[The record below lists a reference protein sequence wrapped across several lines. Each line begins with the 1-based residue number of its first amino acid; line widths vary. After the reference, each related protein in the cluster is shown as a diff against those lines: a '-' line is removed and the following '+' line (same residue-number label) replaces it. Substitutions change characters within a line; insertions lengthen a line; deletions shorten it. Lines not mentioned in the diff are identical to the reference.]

1 MEDLNNKLAG
11 LRATVKKIKKEIKS
25 FEENETKNVKKR
37 TNTLANNIFR
47 PSSYS
52 KKVSFNKLNKKLM
65 KNYFKLSLKERKF
78 YENKKN
84 RVNNDKNNN
93 FKEVMTPIQLNKN
106 KNKQI
111 KEIAKSFKN
120 NKNTNNNGANFI
132 YKNNTITD
140 INTNNNSQYN
150 MNNLLVKYKST
161 RNKDY
166 YKESSDIN
174 NNEVNQIDK
183 DKVIMTYS
191 NNDIRKK
198 IIKYSIK
205 NKNKEQIY
213 NDDLLYNTYDNNN
226 TNINTNNSENFY
238 KHINNSE
245 HFNIK
250 NNNNKNNRTKNINIS
265 NLLKINKIDD
275 QSYSNINT
283 NNNNLFHFNNILNIK
298 KKQKKNINKNYSY
311 NFKTKV
317 NSNFT
322 PNYNT
327 DNNIKKANKNQ
338 KIKYTK
344 NDYHCG
350 NSFRTHLINNEG
362 SYLYGNNLY
371 NYQNNLHRDY
381 NSTQRFF
388 NYNTKPKI
396 FPMNNTI
403 NYISN
408 KKDID
413 LYFDNDEKEHFNKNK
428 LKNIIGDYSIGDLYL
443 KAKLFEKCGEN
454 NFNNFCNNYCE
465 TNDIIDNLNKYKKYL
480 IKIKE
485 EENQY
490 KRQINVYQKL
500 CKRIMKLM
508 NPNQINNILGEIEDN
523 FIGNHEDDQ
532 YYIEQIKL
540 ILPN

>member
-1 MEDLNNKLAG
+1 MEDLNYKLAG
-11 LRATVKKIKKEIKS
+11 LRDTVKKIKKEIMS
-25 FEENETKNVKKR
+25 FEENESKNIKKR
-37 TNTLANNIFR
+37 TNTLSNKVFR
-47 PSSYS
+47 PSSYT
-52 KKVSFNKLNKKLM
+52 KKQSINKLNKRLM

-84 RVNNDKNNN
+84 RENKDKNNIV
-93 FKEVMTPIQLNKN
+93 KEIMTPIQLNKN
-106 KNKQI
+106 ENKQL
-111 KEIAKSFKN
+111 KEIVKSFKN
-120 NKNTNNNGANFI
+120 NKISNNGANSKDI
-132 YKNNTITD
+132 NLYKNNTITD

-150 MNNLLVKYKST
+150 MNNLFVKYMST

-174 NNEVNQIDK
+174 NNEGNQI

-191 NNDIRKK
+191 NNDLRKK

-213 NDDLLYNTYDNNN
+213 NDDLLYNTYNNNN
-226 TNINTNNSENFY
+226 TNNNENFY
-238 KHINNSE
+238 KHINNSA

-250 NNNNKNNRTKNINIS
+250 KNNNKNNRTKNINIS
-265 NLLKINKIDD
+265 NLLKINKIED

-283 NNNNLFHFNNILNIK
+283 NNNNLFHFNNSINIK
-298 KKQKKNINKNYSY
+298 KKPKKNINKNHSY
-311 NFKTKV
+311 NCKTKV

-327 DNNIKKANKNQ
+327 DNNIKKTNKNP

-350 NSFRTHLINNEG
+350 NSFRTHLNNNEG
-362 SYLYGNNLY
+362 SYLYGNKLY
-371 NYQNNLHRDY
+371 NYQTNLHRDY

-413 LYFDNDEKEHFNKNK
+413 LYFDNDEKENFNKNK

-443 KAKLFEKCGEN
+443 KAKLFEKCGEH

-465 TNDIIDNLNKYKKYL
+465 TNDVINNLNKYKKYL

-500 CKRIMKLM
+500 CKKIMKKM
-508 NPNQINNILGEIEDN
+508 NPNQINNIIGEIEEN

-532 YYIEQIKL
+532 YYIEQIKF